1 MRGPVVPVVMERA
14 QPGTVVTPHAVA
26 SASSSARPLRGAFP
40 PLLAGLIDDAALFPP
55 GNAAVGEAVPEHASH
70 RRAWYAP
77 LVGPFLLPAGR
88 IAEVAAAATAVE
100 HSGGLDGPLG
110 VVAVCRSADE
120 VSVAVEAVG
129 AAGGTGS
136 LQLVAIEAAAGP
148 TENAGDVLASLR
160 RLLTADQRACVE
172 VAWQDANW
180 CAALD
185 ALQQT
190 PYSVKMRTG
199 GTVAEAFPDE
209 QTVAAFL
216 MACSE
221 RNLRLKCT
229 AGLHSAV
236 RHRDPGTA
244 FEHHGFLNVLTAAAA
259 AASGA
264 AAPDVTELL
273 AERSEQVLVTRVLA
287 LGAADVSST
296 RRLFTSY
303 GSCSI
308 AEPLGELVRLRLLD
322 R

>member
-1 MRGPVVPVVMERA
+1 MRGFVVPVVLERA
-14 QPGTVVTPHAVA
+14 RPGTVVKPHAVA

-55 GNAAVGEAVPEHASH
+55 GNAVVDEAVPEHASH

-100 HSGGLDGPLG
+100 HSGRLGPLA
-110 VVAVCRSADE
+110 VAAVCRSADE

-129 AAGGTGS
+129 AAGGTGL

-148 TENAGDVLASLR
+148 KENVGDVLASLR

-172 VAWQDANW
+172 VAWQDADW

-190 PYSVKMRTG
+190 PYSVKLRTG

-216 MACSE
+216 VACSE

-264 AAPDVTELL
+264 AAPDVTEVL

-287 LGAADVSST
+287 LGNADVSST